1 MVIFEFVYKA
11 LEILMNLIIM
21 GGLGLGVIFESIFL
35 Y

>member
-1 MVIFEFVYKA
+1 MVIFEFIYKT
-11 LEILMNLIIM
+11 LEIILNLIIM